1 VSHPPPP
8 FTHLRRLTDEGG
20 LYEHALGVT
29 PRPEHGYCLDD
40 VARALVV
47 VSRETDPDSARDDL
61 ADLSD
66 LAGQYLSFVLA
77 AQAGDGR
84 FRNRRGADLSWRGQP
99 SVEDCWGR
107 GLWGLG
113 AAISGHGEL
122 RQRHSALTAFER
134 GAAWRSPHSRAM
146 AFAALGAAEV
156 LHVMPE
162 HRGAR
167 ELIAAAARMLGGP
180 QAGDGWLW
188 PEPRL
193 TYANAA
199 LPEALLAAGA
209 ALDAPSLVADGL
221 RLLGWLLEMQT
232 LDGHLSVVPV
242 GGRGPADSADT
253 IPGFDQQPIEVA
265 ALADACRRAYVL
277 TGEQCWADGVELA
290 VSWFFGANDS
300 GTSLY
305 DADSGGGCDGL
316 ERDGRNE
323 NQGAEST
330 LALVSTLQQ
339 ARRVSLCT
347 R

>member
-1 VSHPPPP
+1 VSHPAPP
-8 FTHLRRLTDEGG
+8 FAHLRRLTDEGG
-20 LYEHALGVT
+20 LYEHARGVT

-47 VSRETDPDSARDDL
+47 VSRETEPGSTQDDL
-61 ADLSD
+61 ADLAD
-66 LAGQYLSFVLA
+66 LSGHYLSFVLA

-99 SVEDCWGR
+99 SVEDWWGR

-113 AAISGHGEL
+113 AAVSGHGESS
-122 RQRHSALTAFER
+122 RRHLALTAFER
-134 GAAWRSPHSRAM
+134 GSSWRSPHSRAM

-156 LHVMPE
+156 LQVAPE

-167 ELIAAAARMLGGP
+167 ELIAAAAKMIGRP
-180 QAGDGWLW
+180 QAADGWPW

-193 TYANAA
+193 TYANAV
-199 LPEALLAAGA
+199 LPEVLLAAGA
-209 ALDAPSLVADGL
+209 ALDAPSLIADGL
-221 RLLGWLLEMQT
+221 RLLGWLLEVQT

-242 GGRGPADSADT
+242 GGRGPADT

-265 ALADACRRAYVL
+265 ALADACARAHVL
-277 TGEQCWADGVELA
+277 TGEPCWAVGVELA
-290 VSWFFGANDS
+290 ASWFFGANDS

-305 DADSGGGCDGL
+305 DPDSGGGCDGL